1 MLCLQLLP
9 GEYLTIGDNV
19 VLQYDCTSGERCKLI
34 VNAPREIPVVRGAVR
49 ERNGKPRPD
58 CVFENLYSQPLD
70 TVWAGLFPP
79 GLRRFPLPGENAAV
93 VALPACGKSPCLTK
107 KSLAHPVS
115 PGYEYRFLGCRYGRS
130 LLFWGKFDRRNLQQF
145 LKSNSCR

>member
-49 ERNGKPRPD
+49 ERNGEPRPD
-58 CVFENLYSQPLD
+58 CVFEKTSFPRRSVPWDRSRAQTLTAMRKLLAEMDGEDSNVKTLRQQLNHM
-70 TVWAGLFPP
+70 FPP
-79 GLRRFPLPGENAAV
+79 KEAAK
-93 VALPACGKSPCLTK
+93 P
-107 KSLAHPVS
+107 
-115 PGYEYRFLGCRYGRS
+115 
-130 LLFWGKFDRRNLQQF
+130 
-145 LKSNSCR
+145 